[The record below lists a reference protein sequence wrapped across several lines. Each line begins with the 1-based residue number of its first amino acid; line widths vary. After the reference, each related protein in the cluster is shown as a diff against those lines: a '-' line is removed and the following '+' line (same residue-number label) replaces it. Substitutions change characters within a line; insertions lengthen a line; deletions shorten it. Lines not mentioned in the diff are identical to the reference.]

1 MMTAAMGVASRMM
14 MQAPMT
20 LNREPMNILMT
31 CGIIESTVSSSL
43 EKRFTKF
50 PLGVRS
56 KKLMGDR
63 RTLCSRSRCRR
74 REAKMPP
81 MDTAME

>member
-1 MMTAAMGVASRMM
+1 MTAAMGVASRMM
-14 MQAPMT
+14 MTAPMT
-20 LNREPMNILMT
+20 LKSEPMNILMT
-31 CGIIESTVSSSL
+31 CGIMESTVSNSL
-43 EKRFTKF
+43 ENRFTRF

-63 RTLCSRSRCRR
+63 RTFCSRSRCRR

>member
-1 MMTAAMGVASRMM
+1 MAAAMGVASRMM

-20 LNREPMNILMT
+20 LNMEPMNILMT
-31 CGIIESTVSSSL
+31 CGIMESTVSNSL
-43 EKRFTKF
+43 EKRFTRF

-56 KKLMGDR
+56 KKLMGER
-63 RTLCSRSRCRR
+63 RTLCSRSRCRW

-81 MDTAME
+81 MDNAME